1 MSAFL
6 GKARALQKQQAEV
19 EGRAGQI
26 QAFLEKFILSDAEVA
41 SLRHDPIDRVT
52 ETGACVGA
60 CVYCTDS
67 GCAKGPSRPSS
78 LDRRRRQRSHSPMA
92 HHTTPQGC
100 GPSLRRWSGCRRS
113 VWGAASW
120 WAPSTRRPA
129 WRCSRCVVRLL
140 LLLLL
145 GPAHAYIQP

>member
-52 ETGACVGA
+52 EAGALRVCLIVELE
-60 CVYCTDS
+60 
-67 GCAKGPSRPSS
+67 GPTP
-78 LDRRRRQRSHSPMA
+78 LDRR
-92 HHTTPQGC
+92 TTPTHPHGNPQGS

-120 WAPSTRRPA
+120 WAPSTRRRA
-129 WRCSRCVVRLL
+129 WRCSRCMRCNSRASVHSFYR
-140 LLLLL
+140 
-145 GPAHAYIQP
+145 AYDGQN